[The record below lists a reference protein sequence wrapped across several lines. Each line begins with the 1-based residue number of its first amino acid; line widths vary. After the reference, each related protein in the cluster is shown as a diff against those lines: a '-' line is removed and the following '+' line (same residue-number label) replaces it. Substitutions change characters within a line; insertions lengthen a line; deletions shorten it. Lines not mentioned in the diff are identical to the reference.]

1 MTVVVFGIFL
11 LVVAAVAYVALRNA
25 RDFSDANEVI
35 PGIPTSA
42 PKAWAGA
49 HSPEARLHRRLRD
62 AMTALRA
69 NASLDDPALRSV
81 RDLLQQEAL
90 AVDERLVA
98 AAALPARV
106 RTEPMLRVSAAVEAI
121 EETVADVVAMRGPAG
136 TELTAGLEAV
146 QERLGFVAEA
156 RRELEAIDPLSGSFP
171 PLASPPESVPEL
183 RHPPEAAPG
192 VTDLPP
198 PPPPPA
204 PGPEDD
210 RPGDGQQS
218 TGGG

>member
-1 MTVVVFGIFL
+1 MTAVVFGIFL
-11 LVVAAVAYVALRNA
+11 LVVGTVAYLAMRNA
-25 RDFSDANEVI
+25 REFSDANEVI

-69 NASLDDPALRSV
+69 NAMLDDPALAPV

-90 AVDERLVA
+90 AVDARLVA
-98 AAALPARV
+98 VAALPARV
-106 RTEPMLRVSAAVEAI
+106 RQGPMQQVSVAVEAI

-136 TELTAGLEAV
+136 TELTTGLEAV
-146 QERLGFVAEA
+146 QARLGFVAEA
-156 RRELEAIDPLSGSFP
+156 RRELEALDPLSGSLP
-171 PLASPPESVPEL
+171 PFASPTESMPDR

-192 VTDLPP
+192 VADLPP
-198 PPPPPA
+198 PPPV
-204 PGPEDD
+204 PGPEDP
-210 RPGDGQQS
+210 RPDGGQQPGQ
-218 TGGG
+218 GG